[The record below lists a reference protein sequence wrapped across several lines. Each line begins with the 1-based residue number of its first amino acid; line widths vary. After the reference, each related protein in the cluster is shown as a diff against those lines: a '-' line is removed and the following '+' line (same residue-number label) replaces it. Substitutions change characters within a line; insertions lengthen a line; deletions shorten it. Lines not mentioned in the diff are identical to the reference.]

1 MNILSHHPL
10 RLALLATL
18 IAAPSAAFAIF
29 TGPTGAYYLDSNSN
43 GTIYVV
49 QGNAVINSFATSY
62 ATAGGAIYQESNLA
76 VTNVVTTT
84 GFGSFF
90 GSPSSGGQY
99 TLAGVPTG
107 SSNVQQPTS
116 GFSSEVYYDG
126 TSDGQHNYT
135 VQYQAND
142 NSGNYQE
149 NVIQTDLNWQNP
161 IALFAV
167 EAQGAGGLDI
177 GISYDSLNT
186 SLWVSGWHNTTI
198 RDFSM
203 TGTLLSSFSTNYYN
217 MAALAF
223 DNLDNTL
230 WFSNGGS
237 NTLEQYDT
245 NGNFLQSGIPTGLP
259 STRYR
264 AGEFST
270 TSIPIPEPAITSL
283 LALGLAALSLVS
295 RRRSTIT

>member
-29 TGPTGAYYLDSNSN
+29 TGPTSAYYLDNYVN

-62 ATAGGAIYQESNLA
+62 ATAGAFFQEGNLA

-84 GFGSFF
+84 GFGSAH

-107 SSNVQQPTS
+107 SSNVQQLTP
-116 GFSSEVYYDG
+116 GFSNEQYYDG
-126 TSDGQHNYT
+126 TSNGQHNYT
-135 VQYQAND
+135 VQYYGLG
-142 NSGNYQE
+142 NSGNAQE
-149 NVIQTDLNWQNP
+149 YVIQSDLNWQNP

-167 EAQGAGGLDI
+167 EAQGVATIDI
-177 GISYDSLNT
+177 GISYDSLNN
-186 SLWVSGWHNTTI
+186 SLWVSGWGNNAI

-230 WFSNGGS
+230 WFNNNES
-237 NTLEQYDT
+237 NTLVQYDT
-245 NGNFLQSGIPTGLP
+245 NGNLLQSGNPTGLLNN
-259 STRYR
+259 YYL

-270 TSIPIPEPAITSL
+270 TGIPIPEPAITSL

>member
-29 TGPTGAYYLDSNSN
+29 TGPTGAYYLDNYSNS
-43 GTIYVV
+43 TIYVV

-62 ATAGGAIYQESNLA
+62 ATAGGASNQEGSLA

-84 GFGSFF
+84 GFGSFY

-107 SSNVQQPTS
+107 SSNVQQPTP
-116 GFSSEVYYDG
+116 GFSGEIYYDG
-126 TSDGQHNYT
+126 TSNGQHNYT
-135 VQYQAND
+135 VQYQAVD

-167 EAQGAGGLDI
+167 EAQGAAGLDL
-177 GISYDSLNT
+177 GISYDSLNN
-186 SLWVSGWHNTTI
+186 SLWVSRGGSTI

-203 TGTLLSSFSTNYYN
+203 TGTLLSSFSTPYFF
-217 MAALAF
+217 MTALAF

-230 WFSNGGS
+230 WFSYAAT
-237 NTLEQYDT
+237 NTLVQYDT

-259 STRYR
+259 NNYYL

-270 TSIPIPEPAITSL
+270 TGIPIPEPAITSL
-283 LALGLAALSLVS
+283 LALGLAALALAS